1 MSVSFIKKGN
11 VLNKKKVENHI
22 FVKDYTLIRFRT
34 MIKTQMELIE
44 SNISFTVIL
53 SSWVTLHLICD
64 NIKQF

>member
-22 FVKDYTLIRFRT
+22 FVKDYALIRFRT

-44 SNISFTVIL
+44 SNISFTVIF